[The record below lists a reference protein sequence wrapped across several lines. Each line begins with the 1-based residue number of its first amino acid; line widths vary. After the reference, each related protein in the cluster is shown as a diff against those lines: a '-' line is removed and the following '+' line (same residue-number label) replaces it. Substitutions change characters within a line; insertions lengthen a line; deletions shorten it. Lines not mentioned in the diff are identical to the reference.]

1 MSGCDEVR
9 AAALRGDP
17 GSAEHAAHLAACASC
32 REERAGLERL
42 ASALAAEATPAPP
55 PGLVARTLAA
65 TAPLLDERAR
75 ALRAPA
81 TLSWRRLA
89 LALAP
94 AVLVLPVL
102 VAADLLLLRGVYELL
117 ATLLPASL
125 TAYLVGS
132 YALLLAALLFFTF
145 AAIPLLVQRQSAPSW
160 KEGHV

>member
-9 AAALRGDP
+9 AAALRGEP
-17 GSAEHAAHLAACASC
+17 ASAAHAEHLAICASC
-32 REERAGLERL
+32 REEQAGLARL
-42 ASALAAEATPAPP
+42 ASALAFEEPPAPP

-65 TAPLLDERAR
+65 AAPLLDEHARAVRAR
-75 ALRAPA
+75 AA
-81 TLSWRRLA
+81 LSWRRLA

-102 VAADLLLLRGVYELL
+102 VAADVWLLRSAYELL
-117 ATLLPASL
+117 ATLLPAPL

-145 AAIPLLVQRQSAPSW
+145 AAIPLLVQRQSVGPW